1 MKREF
6 VSCFTTIHS
15 PKRLNLRR
23 NFDYP
28 LHFGRDFQAVNVPA
42 EKLAQLPQPGRSPLT
57 DHHLTRIFHK
67 DVEVGTPRRRGTGAS
82 RSDGFV
88 TLATK
93 CSAAERGGYGAARHP
108 YLCFAALGRNGCE
121 ICGLSEMRDL
131 ERRVDQ
137 ERGGDDLV
145 SAWPQ

>member
-82 RSDGFV
+82 PSDGFV

-93 CSAAERGGYGAARHP
+93 CSAAERGGTAQRAIP
-108 YLCFAALGRNGCE
+108 T
-121 ICGLSEMRDL
+121 
-131 ERRVDQ
+131 
-137 ERGGDDLV
+137 LV
-145 SAWPQ
+145 SLPRAEMLMKYPG